1 METRKATPG
10 GLEAGPLTPSVVPHP
25 LLDITTGLPRM
36 EPTYTAIVLAVH
48 IVLAE
53 WGFDLKF
60 ATAVPFPYFL
70 QGFPSCG
77 P

>member
-1 METRKATPG
+1 
-10 GLEAGPLTPSVVPHP
+10 
-25 LLDITTGLPRM
+25 M

-60 ATAVPFPYFL
+60 ATAVPFPIFSKASL
-70 QGFPSCG
+70 AVALRCAPG
-77 P
+77 